1 MKLSGPPGS
10 VRFELNSEPALN
22 DSQIVTLLTVHSDPS
37 SPDNDAV
44 QGALFNAGL
53 QMVFNLSLIHIFTV
67 PKDQPYG
74 KMMLEV
80 RGGGVIPLPYLLEQQ
95 KYNLSD
101 EVLDRLRTY
110 KNFDDLQKNI
120 MDEDQN
126 NQVVIE
132 ILNPNVSMIS
142 KEDDGRESAEIQ
154 GKKVQDTPDYLHK
167 EDNKLSLIHI

>member
-1 MKLSGPPGS
+1 MATATPMIVSPGDTIYLR
-10 VRFELNSEPALN
+10 VR
-22 DSQIVTLLTVHSDPS
+22 
-37 SPDNDAV
+37 
-44 QGALFNAGL
+44 L
-53 QMVFNLSLIHIFTV
+53 QAYRGDVFYKDMTFTV

-74 KMMLEV
+74 KMMPEV

-132 ILNPNVSMIS
+132 ILGIRM
-142 KEDDGRESAEIQ
+142 SA
-154 GKKVQDTPDYLHK
+154 
-167 EDNKLSLIHI
+167 

>member
-1 MKLSGPPGS
+1 MSVTKDRKTARILDATATPMIVSPGDTIYLR
-10 VRFELNSEPALN
+10 VR
-22 DSQIVTLLTVHSDPS
+22 
-37 SPDNDAV
+37 
-44 QGALFNAGL
+44 L
-53 QMVFNLSLIHIFTV
+53 QAYRGDVFYKDMTFTV

-132 ILNPNVSMIS
+132 ILDPNVSMIS
-142 KEDDGRESAEIQ
+142 KEDDGKESAEIQ
-154 GKKVQDTPDYLHK
+154 GKKVQDTSGLP
-167 EDNKLSLIHI
+167 S